1 MCQVNYYLNKPV
13 VDEEKPD
20 PLPADIREAV
30 IQATVE
36 ALLLDLE
43 QFPDLPVDGPND
55 PKADDA
61 G

>member
-1 MCQVNYYLNKPV
+1 MK
-13 VDEEKPD
+13 DEPKSEL
-20 PLPADIREAV
+20 LPPDIREAV

-43 QFPDLPVDGPND
+43 QFPDLPVDRPSD
-55 PKADDA
+55 PKADDV